1 MVVADGLQAV
11 RVLGEA
17 AERDRRVLLRLAL
30 AVVRDAEERGHESL
44 LHGEHLG

>member
-30 AVVRDAEERGHESL
+30 AVVRDAEERGHERL
-44 LHGEHLG
+44 LHSEHLG